1 MRLKFSTFE
10 IMNDIEKK
18 IQLRKYKMFATGLFV
33 LMAVIFVVMTILEKK
48 NPAHWIGYIRAFS
61 EAAMVGALADWFAVT
76 ALFNYPLGIKIPHT
90 NLIENSKERIGDNLG
105 NFVVENFLSPQN
117 IRPYIQKIKISNFV
131 GDWLSKERNQENLM
145 KEVSTII
152 LDILNKLDD
161 TAVVSFIGKK
171 AKEMS
176 DDLKINQ
183 IVGNGI
189 EYILDKKDHQRFIT
203 NLSKQIKEYVMNNQE
218 MVKQR
223 VKSESYFLIPKFVDD
238 GIADKI
244 TSGLSK
250 YFEEV
255 ELDENHSLR
264 TEITQKLYSFS
275 KEIQTDE
282 KWVEEFKAI
291 KNDFLKEEKIQ
302 QYSQD
307 IWLSIK
313 KSLSSE
319 LEEEQSALKNY
330 LRKNLAELSE
340 NLKTDEVF
348 QHKIDHWVRATAY
361 KYILKNTHQF
371 GALISSTVGNWE
383 GKELS
388 AKMELEVGKD
398 LQFIRVNGT
407 LVGGLV
413 GLIIYT
419 VSNFFI

>member
-1 MRLKFSTFE
+1 MSTFE
-10 IMNDIEKK
+10 IMNDTEKRL
-18 IQLRKYKMFATGLFV
+18 QLRKYKMFATGLFV
-33 LMAVIFVVMTILEKK
+33 LMAVVFVVMTILEKK

-131 GDWLSKERNQENLM
+131 GDWLSKDRNQENLM
-145 KEVSTII
+145 KQVSNIV

-161 TAVVSFIGKK
+161 TAVVSFISKK

-176 DDLKINQ
+176 DDLKINE
-183 IVGNGI
+183 IIGNGL
-189 EYILDKKDHQRFIT
+189 EYILDKNDHQRFIS
-203 NLSKQIKEYVMNNQE
+203 NLSKQIKEYVLNNQK
-218 MVKQR
+218 MVKDR
-223 VKSESYFLIPKFVDD
+223 VKSESYFLVPKFVDD
-238 GIADKI
+238 NIADKI
-244 TSGLSK
+244 IKGLSK

-255 ELDENHSLR
+255 EFDENHSLR
-264 TEITQKLYSFS
+264 NEITQKLYSFS
-275 KEIQTDE
+275 NEIKTEE
-282 KWVEEFKAI
+282 KWVEEFRAI

-302 QYSQD
+302 QYSTD
-307 IWLSIK
+307 IWNSIK
-313 KSLSSE
+313 KSLSKE

-330 LRKNLAELSE
+330 LKKNLAELSE
-340 NLKTDEVF
+340 NLQTDEKF
-348 QHKIDHWVRATAY
+348 QNKIDGWVRATAY

-371 GALISSTVGNWE
+371 GGLISSTVGNWE

-388 AKMELEVGKD
+388 EKLELEVGKD

-413 GLIIYT
+413 GLVIYT
-419 VSNFFI
+419 ISNFFI